1 MVVVFA
7 AGNEARDIDRPH
19 EDSVN
24 GFATDPDVIAVAAS
38 TSMDERADYSNFGA
52 AVHVCAPSSG
62 IGGSGITTADVTG
75 EFSDTL
81 GFPRR
86 NGYVPGDYN
95 EQFGKTSSAC
105 PLVAGV
111 CGLILSVN
119 PGLTALEVREI
130 IKSTARKIGAASDDD
145 ANGHSK
151 HFGYGCIDAEAAVSK
166 AMSALPVALQ
176 PRLPQLEFVVRRDKM
191 LFPRVLGMLALA
203 LSIAP
208 FDRAAAQSPSQEP
221 QDASEAINNPDRY
234 AWRLFVAL
242 NWPADL
248 KQKSPDASK
257 PFGAPGPVV
266 LGDLAQREERGNRYG
281 FPEKRIRSRSLAG
294 ERRRPRRSRS
304 RRWTPNCNA
313 ADNSSRNLE
322 AGQRSLAS
330 IRCTASTRKRD
341 KTEQGCTYE
350 FIRQNKLFNLDAQL
364 QLFKEGRKTIDF
376 PLRAKEI
383 KARWV
388 VIADTEE
395 EKRRYHWTQGS
406 DGKIYGLTALHIITK
421 DLPNWFWTTFEHI
434 DNKKPESAGGRTG
447 NVGWHLPSRDRV
459 ACPQSPY
466 DCDLAPTGLGLQGTK
481 WENYRLRGT
490 QIDFVDSRGNATVL
504 ANSQPEAEL
513 STDLVLHHVPR

>member
-1 MVVVFA
+1 
-7 AGNEARDIDRPH
+7 
-19 EDSVN
+19 
-24 GFATDPDVIAVAAS
+24 
-38 TSMDERADYSNFGA
+38 
-52 AVHVCAPSSG
+52 
-62 IGGSGITTADVTG
+62 
-75 EFSDTL
+75 
-81 GFPRR
+81 
-86 NGYVPGDYN
+86 
-95 EQFGKTSSAC
+95 
-105 PLVAGV
+105 
-111 CGLILSVN
+111 
-119 PGLTALEVREI
+119 
-130 IKSTARKIGAASDDD
+130 
-145 ANGHSK
+145 
-151 HFGYGCIDAEAAVSK
+151 
-166 AMSALPVALQ
+166 
-176 PRLPQLEFVVRRDKM
+176 M

-234 AWRLFVAL
+234 AWRLFAAL

-266 LGDLAQREERGNRYG
+266 WETWRNARNEATDTAFPKNGSDPGPWLAKETPAQKQIAEMDPDAMQQIIRREILRRANVPLPAFDAPQALGNE
-281 FPEKRIRSRSLAG
+281 
-294 ERRRPRRSRS
+294 
-304 RRWTPNCNA
+304 
-313 ADNSSRNLE
+313 
-322 AGQRSLAS
+322 
-330 IRCTASTRKRD
+330 TRLNKD
-341 KTEQGCTYE
+341 TYE
-350 FIRQNKLFNLDAQL
+350 FIRQNKLYNLDAQL

-459 ACPQSPY
+459 ACPQPPY

-504 ANSQPEAEL
+504 ANSQPEADFQLTSSCITCHAKATIGASQRL
-513 STDLVLHHVPR
+513 SVFKCFDASSGIVGDVGSPNPTWFQGPGGAAKFTQLDFVWSLMRARRADETIILPPQALPACN